1 MTVQEEWKPIQGY
14 EGLYAVSNLGNVKS
28 LERYK
33 MNRSKQKMVQ
43 EKILKPFVA
52 GSGYLTVKLSKNGV
66 SKNFKIHILVAMAFC
81 ENKKEYKEI
90 NHIDENKH
98 NNNANNL
105 EWCDRKYNCNYGNRN
120 RKIAEY
126 NLGRK
131 KVS

>member
-33 MNRSKQKMVQ
+33 MNRSKQKLVQ

-52 GSGYLTVKLSKNGV
+52 GSGYLTVKLSKDGV

-81 ENKKEYKEI
+81 KNEKGYKEI

-98 NNNANNL
+98 NNNSNNL
-105 EWCDRKYNCNYGNRN
+105 EWCDRKYNCNYGSRN
-120 RKIAEY
+120 RKIARY
-126 NLGRK
+126 RLGRK